1 MPNKLIF
8 EKSPYLL
15 QHAHN
20 PVDWYPWS
28 EEAFETAKNLDKP
41 VFLSIGYSTCHWC
54 HVMEKES
61 FEDKEIAMLMN
72 DAFINIKVDREERPD
87 IDAIYMEVCQ
97 MLTGSGGWPLTIIMT
112 PEQKPFFA
120 GTYLPKYS
128 RFGRI
133 GMIELITKIQ
143 ELWQTRRE
151 EILKSAESIY
161 QHLKQS
167 ESTEFTETT
176 VDELFEKA
184 YKQLESSFDYKY
196 GGFGHAPKFPTPH
209 NLEFLLRYWKLKSLP
224 NALDMVV
231 KTLKAMRMGGIFDH
245 LGFGFHR
252 YSTDNKWIVPHFE
265 KMLYDQALLIK
276 IYTEVF
282 LATKE
287 ELFKKTAIQIAEY
300 IIQNLMSE
308 AFESAED
315 ADSEGVEGKFYLWT
329 KDEITQ
335 LLKKDAEVFCRYF
348 TVLDK
353 GNFTPELGDG
363 TVSNILYMQFTH
375 SEQAKSIGISEEE
388 LENTIEKCRKIL
400 LNYRNKRVKPHK
412 DDKILTDWNG
422 LAIASISLAGA
433 VFDRLDF
440 ITSAKKSAD
449 FILSKMR
456 KYDGRLLHRY
466 RDSEAGI
473 DGMLDDY
480 AFFINGL
487 LALYEVTFEI
497 NYLKYAIELTEI
509 MIEDFWDKEN
519 GGFYFTSNNAEK
531 LITRKKELYD
541 GAIPSSNS
549 YALLNLIK
557 LWKITSDTKYQ
568 ELINKQ
574 FAAFKDKIAEYP
586 SAYTK
591 FITSMLYS
599 NFHTYEIVIAS
610 ENISD
615 AKDIIKYLN
624 TKFLPDRTILMKEKN
639 SIFELLKISPYTRE
653 MGIIDGK
660 ATIYICKNFS
670 CSLPV
675 TSLEQLEKLLE

>member
-167 ESTEFTETT
+167 ESTEFTEIT